1 MMKRRSFMAWTAA
14 VVLTATPAVAQG
26 LSLDQVSAYLNG
38 LQTAQGG
45 FTQINADGTLST
57 GQIYIKRPGRIRFEY
72 NAADNSLVMAGG
84 GQVAIFDPRS
94 NNGPDRYPLNQTP
107 LKIILERNVD
117 LARASMVM
125 GHTSDGTTTTVTAQD
140 PAHPQY
146 GNIQMVFTANPVELR
161 QWIVTDE
168 VGSQTT
174 MILNDLVR
182 GGRINDIKF
191 NIAMR
196 RKIGI
201 IEPVRIKKGRLTEA
215 PFFAKFC
222 DKIVAARRTLPHVRR
237 LHLRYGQANFCFS
250 TCRAYIRSGHRDRLG
265 TDCGCRSLPSRLRLW
280 SATCTTP

>member
-38 LQTAQGG
+38 FQTAQGG

-72 NAADNSLVMAGG
+72 NAPDNSLVMAGG

-191 NIAMR
+191 NIVNEM
-196 RKIGI
+196 K
-201 IEPVRIKKGRLTEA
+201 
-215 PFFAKFC
+215 
-222 DKIVAARRTLPHVRR
+222 
-237 LHLRYGQANFCFS
+237 N
-250 TCRAYIRSGHRDRLG
+250 
-265 TDCGCRSLPSRLRLW
+265 W
-280 SATCTTP
+280 NN

>member
-1 MMKRRSFMAWTAA
+1 MKRRSFMAWTAA

-57 GQIYIKRPGRIRFEY
+57 GQLYIKRPGRIRFEY
-72 NAADNSLVMAGG
+72 NAPDNSLVMAGG

-117 LARASMVM
+117 LARASMVT

-191 NIAMR
+191 NIVNET
-196 RKIGI
+196 K
-201 IEPVRIKKGRLTEA
+201 
-215 PFFAKFC
+215 
-222 DKIVAARRTLPHVRR
+222 
-237 LHLRYGQANFCFS
+237 N
-250 TCRAYIRSGHRDRLG
+250 
-265 TDCGCRSLPSRLRLW
+265 W
-280 SATCTTP
+280 NN